1 MMLHMATQMNRG
13 GRKPKGNRT
22 AISCRVPAD
31 QKPLFEEAAREAGMP
46 LGDYV
51 AVILAEHHGFP
62 VPDYLLPQ
70 SKGQE
75 ELPISA

>member
-1 MMLHMATQMNRG
+1 M
-13 GRKPKGNRT
+13 GRKPKGNRS

-31 QKPLFEEAAREAGMP
+31 QKPVLEEAARRRGMF

-51 AVILAEHHGFP
+51 AMILAEHHDLP

-70 SKGQE
+70 NKGQE
-75 ELPISA
+75 ALPISA